1 MTLRSPCHR
10 QTVPAA
16 PLSGGRGGEKSDIGK
31 AEPIVRRNST
41 PEASG
46 QTQSPLGKANRKPNQ
61 DLRPWLRRLRNIS
74 VAQVAA
80 RGSRLLVVGL
90 DGREAAGAVQQ
101 GVRLEII
108 KPRPLLAEDPCLSR
122 P

>member
-16 PLSGGRGGEKSDIGK
+16 PLSGGRGGEKSDFGK

-46 QTQSPLGKANRKPNQ
+46 QTQSPLGKADRKPNQ

-80 RGSRLLVVGL
+80 RGSRLLVLGL
-90 DGREAAGAVQQ
+90 DLGESVGSVQQ
-101 GVRLEII
+101 GV
-108 KPRPLLAEDPCLSR
+108 LLDVIN
-122 P
+122 